1 MSCSCQEEDP
11 VKSRPKGARAGLL
24 TIAIAIALALAA
36 CSPASTQV
44 SVATRVAI
52 TITPQVDTLP
62 FDPRSA
68 RITAAAELAEI
79 AGHYV
84 ALDVDAAIVPE
95 FRSSFEEAL
104 GQAFEN
110 MARDLA
116 DLRKRAPR
124 VFAYGAPLLE
134 HVRVRYDAAKTRD
147 EITFDVASRT
157 LSILGPAKRDALVPE
172 HTLARAL
179 GDAYRT
185 HAERRFRE
193 ATPDSIPA
201 NERRAYFE
209 YLTGSGYAKSSEKDV
224 AGLASSPRATQ
235 ILAVL
240 RLYELAD
247 FDRALASDATKWL
260 SSEFSWFVQ
269 QYVHNGALVR
279 QLPADCIFRRAESA
293 YARWMLAAYRT
304 ADDDKQLAIERA
316 IFVRSFSQERV
327 EQGKSYP
334 PFAWPT
340 IDRFA
345 FGLSIVDAW
354 RSEGHPTAISAR
366 RVSRAQDFI
375 VCPEAT
381 QGDSRIGSRC
391 DHDWYRFAL
400 ETAEGR
406 TRLAAALVERND
418 PKFAEAAFTALPRA
432 VDKPVDTTIAMLRA
446 VEKSPVVWR
455 AAMRAFLERADNE
468 QDTAILEE
476 AQRLWLE
483 RAEYRGVLLYLLARI
498 DRYDNGNVDWRGFED
513 AFGGKV
519 SRAELEAFVAEGP
532 IALALLPTVWPA
544 LAKDYSRAEIIVP
557 KLDAMLEDP
566 SVRRAPKGGSAYT
579 ALSNIIGRLCVEK
592 NVADLAALRTYLRD
606 RVQRHPGEAYA
617 RLADEATS
625 DRCKPPPPSP
635 PPRNEVRLVSGKER
649 LRIFQDGK
657 RKAGGQ
663 R

>member
-1 MSCSCQEEDP
+1 MSCSRQEEEP
-11 VKSRPKGARAGLL
+11 VKLRSKRARAGLL
-24 TIAIAIALALAA
+24 AIAVSLALAA
-36 CSPASTQV
+36 CSPASTQA
-44 SVATRVAI
+44 SVATRVAV
-52 TITPQVDTLP
+52 TITPPVDTLP

-68 RITAAAELAEI
+68 RITAATAELAEI

-95 FRSSFEEAL
+95 FRSSFEDAL

-116 DLRKRAPR
+116 ELRKRAPR

-147 EITFDVASRT
+147 EIAFDVASRT
-157 LSILGPAKRDALVPE
+157 VSILGPAKRDALVPE
-172 HTLARAL
+172 HTLDRAL

-185 HAERRFRE
+185 HIESRFRG
-193 ATPDSIPA
+193 ATPDSVPA
-201 NERRAYFE
+201 NERTAYFE
-209 YLTGSGYAKSSEKDV
+209 YLTGRGSPKSSEAKDV

-235 ILAVL
+235 TLAVL

-247 FDRALASDATKWL
+247 SDRALASDATKWL
-260 SSEFSWFVQ
+260 SSELSWFVQ

-304 ADDDKQLAIERA
+304 ADDDEQLAIERA
-316 IFVRSFSQERV
+316 IFVRSLSQERG
-327 EQGKSYP
+327 EQGRSHP

-345 FGLSIVDAW
+345 FGLSVVDAW
-354 RSEGHPTAISAR
+354 RSAGHPTAISAR

-406 TRLAAALVERND
+406 TRLAAALVERSD
-418 PKFAEAAFTALPRA
+418 PKFAEVAFTALPRA
-432 VDKPVDTTIAMLRA
+432 GEKPVDTAITMLRA

-455 AAMRAFLERADNE
+455 AGMRAFLERADNE
-468 QDTAILEE
+468 KDTAILEE

-557 KLDAMLEDP
+557 KLDAMLDDP
-566 SVRRAPKGGSAYT
+566 SVRRASTGGAYT

-592 NVADLAALRTYLRD
+592 NVADLGAIRAYLKD
-606 RVQRHPGEAYA
+606 RVLRHPGEPYA

-635 PPRNEVRLVSGKER
+635 PPRNEVRLVSGKQR
-649 LRIFQDGK
+649 LRIFQDSK
-657 RKAGGQ
+657 RKEGGE